1 MRWKLLKRRLSIS
14 APRMTVRSHLPW
26 PLRWVVMALTLGLSA
41 ALALWAFEFG
51 KGIAGI
57 DAGSKEEMTRLKK
70 ENDAL
75 HAEHEKLISTAN
87 TSESLLKTE
96 KAVQE
101 KLASQVKTLEGSNA
115 RLQDD
120 LRFFERLI
128 PANQDRALAI
138 RALQVEPGAPGEY
151 KYRLLVIQTGKNPP
165 EFSGRYELQ
174 LAGTQGGK
182 PWSDS
187 YPQNTKQSEALY
199 RLSFKSY
206 QRVEGAL
213 ALPPDTV
220 LKSIQARVIDS
231 NGVRSTQ
238 SVKL

>member
-26 PLRWVVMALTLGLSA
+26 PLRWAAMALTLGLSGA
-41 ALALWAFEFG
+41 IALWAFEFG

-57 DAGSKEEMTRLKK
+57 DDNAK
-70 ENDAL
+70 
-75 HAEHEKLISTAN
+75 AELAQLREDNKTLTAEREKLQSLAN

-96 KAVQE
+96 KAAQA
-101 KLASQVKTLEGSNA
+101 KLAAQVKQLETSNA
-115 RLQDD
+115 QLQDD

-128 PANQDRALAI
+128 PSNETKSLAI
-138 RALQVEPGAPGEY
+138 RAFQVEPGPGGEL

-165 EFSGRYELQ
+165 QFDGRYELQ
-174 LAGTQGGK
+174 LTGMQGSK
-182 PWSDS
+182 PWTSM
-187 YPQNTKQSEALY
+187 YPLSAKQEEATY

-206 QRVEGAL
+206 QRVEGTL
-213 ALPPDTV
+213 LIPTDTV
-220 LKSIQARVIDS
+220 IKSIQARVVDD

-238 SVKL
+238 TAKL

>member
-26 PLRWVVMALTLGLSA
+26 PLRWAAMALTLGLSA

-57 DAGSKEEMTRLKK
+57 DDGSKEELVRLRD
-70 ENDAL
+70 ENKTL
-75 HAEHEKLISTAN
+75 SAEREKLISTVN
-87 TSESLLKTE
+87 TSESLMKTE
-96 KAVQE
+96 KSVQD
-101 KLASQVKTLEGSNA
+101 KLAMQVKQLEATNA
-115 RLQDD
+115 QLKDD

-128 PANQDRALAI
+128 PSNEEKALAI
-138 RALQVEPGAPGEY
+138 RALQVEPGGVGEY

-165 EFSGRYELQ
+165 EFNGRYDLQ
-174 LAGTQGGK
+174 LTGTQGGK
-182 PWSDS
+182 PWSGTFPGSD
-187 YPQNTKQSEALY
+187 QQAEAPY

-220 LKSIQARVIDS
+220 IKSIQARVVDK

-238 SVKL
+238 TVKL